1 MDTIPEFL
9 LRRIEHQSIEDLS
22 LDQILAS
29 FLSDPILMESCRGI
43 QSAIDPRNGEP
54 VIFNPARSLRPRDY
68 PSRTPSGPTSEGDCP
83 ICRGETTG
91 ILDWAHLE
99 DGITFINKNLY
110 PVLPPPTLTDLNVE
124 SQAFSPRGLHFVQW
138 TSSVHNDDWYNLS
151 LTDCLTVMGRLAALE
166 KVLLGAASEIESRK
180 KQAGI
185 AQEENWYVSIIKNVG
200 SAVGGSLEHGHQ
212 QIILGNI
219 APLRILRDQ
228 QFENN
233 QGICFSKYLIEE
245 CRPELVVRKYGGA
258 VLLVGEFMRRPY
270 EMILAVTDPRKR
282 YLHQLAPAELRVVT
296 QGWKDASRAIRA
308 IMPGLGRQVAFNVVA
323 HNGPGCGLYFE
334 FLPYTQEQ
342 GGLEQ
347 LGLAVCQARPDQA
360 ADHLRQILD

>member
-1 MDTIPEFL
+1 MDTIPGFL
-9 LRRIEHQSIEDLS
+9 LQNIENESIDELS

-29 FLSDPILMESCRGI
+29 FLSDPALMESSRGI
-43 QSAIDPRNGEP
+43 RSAIDPRNGEP
-54 VIFNPARSLRPRDY
+54 VIFNPARSLRPHNY
-68 PSRTPSGPTSEGDCP
+68 PSQAGPGQGICP
-83 ICRGETTG
+83 ICQGETTG
-91 ILDWAHLE
+91 ILDWASLE
-99 DGITFINKNLY
+99 NGITFINKNLY
-110 PVLPPPTLTDLNVE
+110 PVLPPPRLADLKVR
-124 SQAFSPRGLHFVQW
+124 SHDGSPQGLHFVQW
-138 TSSVHNDDWYNLS
+138 TSSVHDDDWYNLPIE
-151 LTDCLTVMGRLAALE
+151 DCLTVMGRLAALE
-166 KVLLGAASEIESRK
+166 KVLLDASSEIEIRK
-180 KQAGI
+180 RQTGI
-185 AQEENWYVSIIKNVG
+185 VQEDSWYVSIIKNVG

-212 QIILGNI
+212 QVILGNI

-233 QGICFSKYLIEE
+233 QGICFSKFLIEE

-270 EMILAVTDPRKR
+270 EMILAVTDPTKR

-342 GGLEQ
+342 GGLEH
-347 LGLAVCQARPDQA
+347 LGLAVCQARPEQA
-360 ADHLRQILD
+360 ADHLRQILT